1 VRYRVVIADGAWQG
15 VLLLSV
21 VVPLSGI
28 ITLTGGL
35 SVLPEYRAKLGA
47 WAIAL
52 FLVPV
57 TLKMPVRRWM
67 T

>member
-1 VRYRVVIADGAWQG
+1 
-15 VLLLSV
+15 LPSV

-52 FLVPV
+52 FLVPATV
-57 TLKMPVRRWM
+57 KMPVRRWM
-67 T
+67 TR